1 MAHLQQ
7 CSRCKS
13 TIDTSYFGLNRKK
26 KPYKS
31 CNSCR
36 NKCKPNNDNDK
47 GISQFDISDQH
58 YAEVDN
64 ELRAKYEKEFEN
76 GSRDHTMK
84 LFTEEEQIDRYA
96 KMFIFW
102 DTNQPNFK
110 TWMI

>member
-1 MAHLQQ
+1 MANLQQ

-13 TIDTSYFGLNRKK
+13 TIDISYFGLNRKK
-26 KPYKS
+26 NPYEM
-31 CNSCR
+31 CDTCR
-36 NKCKPNNDNDK
+36 NKHKQNNDNEK
-47 GISQFDISDQH
+47 GICRSDTSGQH
-58 YAEVDN
+58 YADFDK
-64 ELRAKYEKEFEN
+64 ELRAKYEKEFQN
-76 GSRDHTMK
+76 DSRDHIMK